1 MTKQEMIDAIYKEIA
16 DKTKN
21 PWYRIFSTEEFIYS
35 NIRIWDVLDWWHKKS
50 MAIPL
55 KSNNILSA
63 EEEMKK
69 LNNKSF
75 RVVKQILQIY
85 REYRKPLEGQWDEC
99 IEYIYNIIK

>member
-1 MTKQEMIDAIYKEIA
+1 
-16 DKTKN
+16 
-21 PWYRIFSTEEFIYS
+21 
-35 NIRIWDVLDWWHKKS
+35 

-85 REYRKPLEGQWDEC
+85 REYRKPLEGQ
-99 IEYIYNIIK
+99 